1 MPPMRESGS
10 LLVGLVG
17 ERLNLDSASRHPIIL
32 RRYALSA
39 GIKAKRHPIILRRYA
54 LSAGIKAKR
63 TS

>member
-1 MPPMRESGS
+1 MPPMRESDS

-39 GIKAKRHPIILRRYA
+39 GIKAKR
-54 LSAGIKAKR
+54 

>member
-1 MPPMRESGS
+1 MPPMRESG

-39 GIKAKRHPIILRRYA
+39 GIKAKR
-54 LSAGIKAKR
+54 

>member
-39 GIKAKRHPIILRRYA
+39 GIKAKGPRELVLIRPLYA
-54 LSAGIKAKR
+54 GLSE
-63 TS
+63 